1 MYKNSDI
8 WKNCIAYVKT
18 YHHILCGITIH
29 DAVDGLYFAQHSFIW
44 NDSKTLAVG
53 LFELINGTDT
63 TNFTVFAAGAVLV
76 AVPITIVFILFQ
88 KYLVQGV
95 ASGADKG

>member
-1 MYKNSDI
+1 MDI
-8 WKNCIAYVKT
+8 IAYGKT
-18 YHHILCGITIH
+18 DYHILCSVTIY
-29 DAVDGLYFAQHSFIW
+29 DAMMDYILPNILLSG
-44 NDSKTLAVG
+44 NKSKTLAVG

-76 AVPITIVFILFQ
+76 AVPITVVFILFQ

-95 ASGADKG
+95 AAGADKG

>member
-1 MYKNSDI
+1 M
-8 WKNCIAYVKT
+8 
-18 YHHILCGITIH
+18 
-29 DAVDGLYFAQHSFIW
+29 
-44 NDSKTLAVG
+44 AVG